1 MKNQSVSRK
10 NFLKLFIYLFLFL
23 SISQNIYAQQYP
35 EMKIIHKNGLTVE
48 GEDGSIDE
56 NSVSLLVDSK
66 PVKYP
71 LNDVQLVMVKR
82 GLGGKYALY
91 AGGGCAA
98 VVLITIIAG
107 SSDENISGDEKYSTG
122 TLVLGGLLWIGIFTV
137 GGYLIGNAA
146 DDWNTIYTAP
156 AQSSI
161 LERFKFGFGA
171 NRRGQIRLGL
181 SYNF

>member
-1 MKNQSVSRK
+1 MKNQFV
-10 NFLKLFIYLFLFL
+10 LKRNYFRIMLCLFLFL
-23 SISQNIYAQQYP
+23 FISQDIYAQSYP
-35 EMKIIHKNGLTVE
+35 DMKVIHKDGATIE
-48 GEDGSIDE
+48 GEDGTMGES
-56 NSVSLLVDSK
+56 SVTLMVGGEQK
-66 PVKYP
+66 TYP
-71 LNDVQLVMVKR
+71 LSDVQLVMVKK

-91 AGGGCAA
+91 AGGGCA
-98 VVLITIIAG
+98 VLVLVTIIASSG
-107 SSDENISGDEKYSTG
+107 SDDAEGEPKYSTG
-122 TLVLGGLLWIGIFTV
+122 TLVAGGLLWVAIFAG

-171 NRRGQIRLGL
+171 NRRGQIRFGL